1 MQSCSLSHN
10 ANDSNDGESVHL
22 FIFFVLFYSFSTE
35 GELGGSCATAASD
48 SCSDSNAQCNGGT
61 CECNSGY
68 YDNDGISNNNAG
80 TCVLRKYD
88 LLLPNICILNVSI

>member
-10 ANDSNDGESVHL
+10 ANDSSDDESVY
-22 FIFFVLFYSFSTE
+22 FFFFFLFYSFSTE

-48 SCSDSNAQCNGGT
+48 SCSDSNAGCVGGT
-61 CECNSGY
+61 CQCNSGY

-88 LLLPNICILNVSI
+88 LPLPNICILNVSI